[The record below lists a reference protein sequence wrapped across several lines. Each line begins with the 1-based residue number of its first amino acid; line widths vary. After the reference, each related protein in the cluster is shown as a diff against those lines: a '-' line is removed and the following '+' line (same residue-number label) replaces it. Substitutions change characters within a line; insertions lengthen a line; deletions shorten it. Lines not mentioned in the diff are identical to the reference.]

1 MSDKIDIVRLAGDK
15 IDLCILRTDDE
26 AIDAYTRWRNDAS
39 INIWI
44 GDNRNITQWSEELDW
59 ATMDKQSDKS
69 CQFCIVE
76 KVSRKLI
83 GTCSCGCYDGI
94 SAYLGITIGEPEG
107 QNRGYGTEVIRML
120 VKFCFNELNA
130 HRVELEVVGDNARAI
145 KCYSKAGFVECGR
158 SHEANY
164 HNGHY
169 CDQVQ
174 MEILREDWK
183 NNL

>member
-15 IDLCILRTDDE
+15 IDLCIPRIDDE

-39 INIWI
+39 IN
-44 GDNRNITQWSEELDW
+44 T
-59 ATMDKQSDKS
+59 
-69 CQFCIVE
+69 
-76 KVSRKLI
+76 
-83 GTCSCGCYDGI
+83 
-94 SAYLGITIGEPEG
+94 
-107 QNRGYGTEVIRML
+107 
-120 VKFCFNELNA
+120 LNA